1 MKRTQVKANPRRRV
15 ARTAP
20 AQHPI
25 AGFNLQ
31 SHVPSRYPEFPRQL
45 QFSSRWTQTALVD
58 LSRANSYT
66 RRVGLFD
73 FLNQVPE
80 YGSEMF
86 ALYRYCR
93 IVGVDIHLQVAGE
106 DTDNITSTHTAY
118 EAAIARIPY
127 DQSLSPTP
135 QQLRLVRGSQYKLA
149 STAGMNRIN
158 LRHHYG
164 SFDELGNPVYS
175 RDYWQNETE
184 AANIV
189 PPDPSRGVIAIS
201 VGSTVSQA
209 AVVSINLT
217 VTYHMQW
224 FELMFKLI
232 TTNQALI
239 DFEAIEERSVS
250 NGKSIQRESEVVQS
264 QKIILKKNPAAKRT

>member
-1 MKRTQVKANPRRRV
+1 MKRTQVKAKQRRRV

-58 LSRANSYT
+58 LSSGNYT

-106 DTDNITSTHTAY
+106 DSDNITNTAY

-149 STAGMNRIN
+149 SIAGMNRIS

-189 PPDPSRGVIAIS
+189 PPDPSRGVIAVS

-250 NGKSIQRESEVVQS
+250 IGKSTRKDSEVGQS
-264 QKIILKKNPAAKRT
+264 QKMNPRKNPAAKRT

>member
-1 MKRTQVKANPRRRV
+1 MKRTQVKAKQRRRV

-58 LSRANSYT
+58 LSSGNYT

-93 IVGVDIHLQVAGE
+93 IVGVDVHLQVAGE
-106 DTDNITSTHTAY
+106 DSDNITNTAY

-135 QQLRLVRGSQYKLA
+135 QQLRLVRGSQYRLA
-149 STAGMNRIN
+149 SIAGMNRIS

-189 PPDPSRGVIAIS
+189 PPDPSRGVIAVS

-232 TTNQALI
+232 TTDQALI

-250 NGKSIQRESEVVQS
+250 IGKSTRKDSEVVQS
-264 QKIILKKNPAAKRT
+264 QKMNPRKNPAAKRT

>member
-1 MKRTQVKANPRRRV
+1 MKRTQVKAKQRRRV

-58 LSRANSYT
+58 LSSGNYT

-106 DTDNITSTHTAY
+106 DSDNITNTAY

-149 STAGMNRIN
+149 SIAGMNRIS

-189 PPDPSRGVIAIS
+189 PPDPSRGVIAVS

-250 NGKSIQRESEVVQS
+250 IGKSTRKDSEVVQS
-264 QKIILKKNPAAKRT
+264 QKMNPRKNPAAKRT

>member
-1 MKRTQVKANPRRRV
+1 MKRTQVKAKQRRRV

-58 LSRANSYT
+58 LTSGNYT

-106 DTDNITSTHTAY
+106 DSDNITNTAY

-149 STAGMNRIN
+149 SIAGMNRIN

-189 PPDPSRGVIAIS
+189 PPDPSRGVIAVS

-232 TTNQALI
+232 TTDQALI

-250 NGKSIQRESEVVQS
+250 IGKSTRKDSEVVQS
-264 QKIILKKNPAAKRT
+264 QKMNPRKNPAAKRT

>member
-1 MKRTQVKANPRRRV
+1 MKRTQVKAKQRRRV

-58 LSRANSYT
+58 LSSGNYT

-106 DTDNITSTHTAY
+106 DSDNITNTAY

-135 QQLRLVRGSQYKLA
+135 QQLRLIRGSQYKLA
-149 STAGMNRIN
+149 SIAGMNRIS

-189 PPDPSRGVIAIS
+189 PPDPSRGVIAVS

-232 TTNQALI
+232 TTDQALI

-250 NGKSIQRESEVVQS
+250 IGKSTRKDSEVVQS
-264 QKIILKKNPAAKRT
+264 QKMNPRKNPAAKRT